1 MKKLFF
7 FDIDQTLYNGKTKEI
22 PSQTTKLLQT
32 LAKKPNNILEI
43 ATGRSYKGLSV
54 LKELTSLFKYF
65 VVLNG
70 VITWKATNIVQQTC
84 IPQELVIKLN
94 CQAQKKG
101 IIVLN
106 VSLEEKDITQTTDP
120 DSKSLFDNVM
130 LQKKSHQKQSS
141 FRKTYLQN

>member
-32 LAKKPNNILEI
+32 LVQNPNNILGI

-70 VITWKATNIVQQTC
+70 AITWKAKNIVQQTC

-106 VSLEEKDITQTTDP
+106 VSLEEKGITQTTDP